1 MILADIHGS
10 IIVVNNTT
18 SAEAIVR
25 MVSIFDFITLLMN
38 PVKDVTISISLLKY
52 RKPKKVALL
61 RAD

>member
-1 MILADIHGS
+1 MILADINGS

>member
-1 MILADIHGS
+1 VILADIHGS